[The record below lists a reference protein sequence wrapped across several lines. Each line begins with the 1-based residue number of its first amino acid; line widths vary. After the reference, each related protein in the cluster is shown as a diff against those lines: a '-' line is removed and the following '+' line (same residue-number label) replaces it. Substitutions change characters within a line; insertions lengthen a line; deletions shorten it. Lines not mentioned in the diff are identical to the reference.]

1 MTAAAVPYI
10 MIAATVASTA
20 VAAYSS
26 YQSGV
31 AQRNAARYN
40 ASLMERQAAQ
50 AREAAKIRAENYRKA
65 AAARLAKMRASI
77 YSSGVDMAG
86 SPLLVMMESE
96 KEAKLDE
103 LRVKYGGEIE
113 ASGLLGS
120 AYLERARGSQAMT
133 EAWLG
138 VGASLLSGAGR
149 TAGAWYDYGGGGRRY
164 YSRD

>member
-1 MTAAAVPYI
+1 MTAAAFPYI

-31 AQRNAARYN
+31 AQKNAARYN
-40 ASLMERQAAQ
+40 AGLMEQQAAQ

-77 YSSGVDMAG
+77 YSAGVDMAG
-86 SPLLVMMESE
+86 TPLLVMMESE

-103 LRVKYGGEIE
+103 LRIKYGGEVE

-120 AYLERARGSQAMT
+120 AFLERERGSQAMN
-133 EAWLG
+133 EAWMG

-149 TAGAWYDYGGGGRRY
+149 TAGAWYDYSGRGRRY
-164 YSRD
+164 FVPD